1 MHPDLEIRRV
11 TLANLRAEQA
21 ADDFRPILRGT
32 AIVFNSLSLDLGGFV
47 EIIRPRAITRT
58 IDEKIDLRALVDHD
72 TGKVIGRLSAGTL
85 KVKADEAGLHIE
97 IVPPNTSVGR
107 DIVES
112 VRRGDIDEMS
122 FAFRVLDQA
131 WNFEADPVLREV
143 LDMRVSEVSVV
154 AWGAFPATEVDVAR
168 RSFEAAKQRH
178 GRLSLPALRAQ
189 LDAKLAGW
197 K

>member
-1 MHPDLEIRRV
+1 MRDEIEIRRV
-11 TLANLRAEQA
+11 TAANLRADQA

-32 AIVFNSLSLDLGGFV
+32 AIVFNSVSLDLGGFV

-58 IDEKIDLRALVDHD
+58 LDEKIDLRALVDHD

-85 KVKADEAGLHIE
+85 KVRADDAGLQIE
-97 IVPPNTSVGR
+97 VVPPNTTVGR

-122 FAFRVLDQA
+122 FAFRVLDQT
-131 WNFEADPVLREV
+131 WNFEVEPVLREI

-154 AWGAFPATEVDVAR
+154 AWGAFPQTEVDVTK
-168 RSFEAAKQRH
+168 RSFEAARTRQS
-178 GRLSLPALRAQ
+178 RLSVSALRAQ
-189 LDAKLAGW
+189 ADAKRARW
-197 K
+197 R